1 MLNLCRR
8 GIGAGKSLRTKG
20 AGVRKF
26 IVGMVLGCAVLSA
39 KAADDSIAGAHSVT
53 FQPVHAGGTLLGC
66 SLVYRAVQ
74 FDHAYL
80 GGKPVVAVGNIGVYQ
95 TDGKMAFT
103 LKVGVKPLT
112 GNSPFVSPTFTYLQ
126 TKNASTAKVKQ
137 TGQEVEKGFRYVVYS
152 FFDPTVQQIIDEII
166 ESGKVTLAFN
176 RKPNGMDVLV
186 PIDLDVIDA
195 TYPGGNSVARVRS
208 KETMND
214 FLVCYKKLLNQAMT
228 SLKKE

>member
-1 MLNLCRR
+1 MLRSIVTAMTL
-8 GIGAGKSLRTKG
+8 SLTLVVF
-20 AGVRKF
+20 AH
-26 IVGMVLGCAVLSA
+26 AQT
-39 KAADDSIAGAHSVT
+39 DDSIAGAHAVT
-53 FQPVHAGGTLLGC
+53 FQPVQAGGTLIGC

-80 GGKPVVAVGNIGVYQ
+80 GGKPVVALGNIGLNQ
-95 TDGKMAFT
+95 TEGKMALT
-103 LKVGVKPLT
+103 LKMGVKPLA

-137 TGQEVEKGFRYVVYS
+137 AGREIETGFRYVVYS
-152 FFDPTVQQIIDEII
+152 FFEPTIQQVVNDMI

-176 RKPNGMDVLV
+176 RKLNGMDVLV
-186 PIDLDVIDA
+186 PIDLDVIDT

-214 FLVCYKKLLNQAMT
+214 FLACFTKLLDQAMV
-228 SLKKE
+228 SLDKK